1 MFLMAAE
8 PQWFG
13 RAGKEGHDQVNVAQA
28 PRRPISRTHSEER
41 EHELRASLFGIEASA
56 DVLSRHRNYL
66 TDRQFDELTRGMV
79 EEVRRLR
86 ELLAGRTEAPTN
98 FDLGEAIGPVIACAR
113 ASGLEVS
120 SSVPR
125 GIDVEGRRDSTA
137 QIVLALL
144 DNARHH
150 AAPSPVEV
158 RATVLCGAVAL
169 YIEDRGRGVSGPSPE
184 RLFDRGVRGA
194 DSTGSGL
201 GLFIA
206 RRLMAEQGGSIA
218 VRSRVGGGA
227 SFVLRFRRAP
237 SNESLLHRGAHD
249 PSFTRR

>member
-1 MFLMAAE
+1 
-8 PQWFG
+8 
-13 RAGKEGHDQVNVAQA
+13 VNVAQA

-41 EHELRASLFGIEASA
+41 EHELRAALFGIEASA
-56 DVLSRHRNYL
+56 DVLSRHRELL
-66 TDRQFDELTRGMV
+66 TDRQFDELTHGMV

-86 ELLAGRTEAPTN
+86 ELLAGRTGAPTSFN
-98 FDLGEAIGPVIACAR
+98 LGEAIGPVIACAR
-113 ASGLEVS
+113 ASGLQVS

-125 GIDVEGRRDSTA
+125 GIEVEGRRDSTA
-137 QIVLALL
+137 QVVLALL

-169 YIEDRGRGVSGPSPE
+169 YVEDRGRGLSGLLPE
-184 RLFDRGVRGA
+184 RLFDRGVRSA

-206 RRLMAEQGGSIA
+206 RHLMAEQGGSIA
-218 VRSRVGGGA
+218 GRSRVGGGA

-237 SNESLLHRGAHD
+237 SNESLLHRGVHD
-249 PSFTRR
+249 SSFTLR

>member
-1 MFLMAAE
+1 
-8 PQWFG
+8 
-13 RAGKEGHDQVNVAQA
+13 VNVAHA
-28 PRRPISRTHSEER
+28 PSRPISRTHSEER
-41 EHELRASLFGIEASA
+41 EHELRAALFGIEASA
-56 DVLSRHRNYL
+56 DALSRHRDYL
-66 TDRQFDELTRGMV
+66 TERQFDELTHGMV

-86 ELLAGRTEAPTN
+86 ELLEGRTGAPTSFN
-98 FDLGEAIGPVIACAR
+98 LGEAIGPVIACAR
-113 ASGLEVS
+113 ASGLQVS

-125 GIDVEGRRDSTA
+125 GIEVEGRRDSTA
-137 QIVLALL
+137 QVVLALL

-169 YIEDRGRGVSGPSPE
+169 YVEDRGRGLSGLLPE
-184 RLFDRGVRGA
+184 RLFDRGVRSA

-206 RRLMAEQGGSIA
+206 RHLMAEQGGSIA
-218 VRSRVGGGA
+218 GRSRVGGGA

-237 SNESLLHRGAHD
+237 SNESLLHRGVHD
-249 PSFTRR
+249 SSFTLR